1 MAREMKDSG
10 IEWIGEI
17 PREWEVIKIKRLG
30 EYRNGLTYMPSDITD
45 QRNGMLVLRS
55 SNIQH
60 GKISLL
66 DNVYV
71 SSEISEQLKVKQG
84 DIIICSRNG
93 SRDLIG
99 KCAIVENEL
108 NASFGAFMMKYRCE
122 APRYMYY
129 ILNSAIFKY
138 YLSTFLTATINQLTG
153 ANFGNMAIVW
163 CKNREEQIRI
173 VDFLDTQCA
182 HIDSVIE
189 KTRAAIEEY
198 KRLKQSVITQAVT
211 KGIRPNR
218 EMKDSGLNVISSLPR
233 DWKVNP
239 IKHICE
245 IPITDGTHMTP
256 DYSDENNGSPFIS
269 SKDVTSG
276 QINWTKIKYITKE
289 LHNELKKSIAPR
301 RNDILLAKNG
311 TTGVAALVD
320 DDREFDVYVT
330 IAVIRV
336 KSQIIIP
343 KFALYSINSQLCK
356 RQFDEHLKGIGVPNL
371 HLGTINN
378 TKIFIPAIS
387 EQTEIVAYLDEKT
400 ASIDSLIQKKEQLIT
415 ELEAYK
421 KSLIYEYVTGKK
433 EVVL

>member
-17 PREWEVIKIKRLG
+17 PRSWGICRL
-30 EYRNGLTYMPSDITD
+30 RFLCNILTGNQDTQDNDPDGKYPFYVRSPIVEKSNSFTFEGDDILMAGD
-45 QRNGMLVLRS
+45 GVGA
-55 SNIQH
+55 
-60 GKISLL
+60 GK
-66 DNVYV
+66 VFHYV
-71 SSEISEQLKVKQG
+71 SGKYGCHQRVYSLQKITGISRRFL
-84 DIIICSRNG
+84 
-93 SRDLIG
+93 
-99 KCAIVENEL
+99 
-108 NASFGAFMMKYRCE
+108 Y
-122 APRYMYY
+122 
-129 ILNSAIFKY
+129 Y
-138 YLSTFLTATINQLTG
+138 YLQNRFYISIETANSKSTVDSVRLNMLQDFSVTIPN
-153 ANFGNMAIVW
+153 
-163 CKNREEQIRI
+163 CEEQQSIA
-173 VDFLDTQCA
+173 VFLDTQCA

-198 KRLKQSVITQAVT
+198 KKLKQAVITQAVT